1 LEHKLASTENADKI
15 SPVSFNYLTVC
26 HNTAVATFTAIHLK
40 YKVSRIL
47 AHEETGHWQSYIRDR
62 AVRKWCKANQ
72 VKFVEFNQTG
82 VTRCLQNR
90 DDYNKHWKAF
100 MAKPR
105 HPTLDLATLRKRIVQ
120 LDSLPGFLSQLDP
133 KNDTQWSQVFIEI
146 PLEHRSDRSG
156 RQQFGGETRA
166 LETLDTFLQ
175 ERGSRFSQDISS
187 PNTAWKSCSRLS
199 PYLAWGHVS
208 LRYVLYALK
217 ERQETLRRMKAQ
229 GRSIGTWLKSLQAFS
244 SRLHW
249 RSHFIQKLESEPTM
263 ELRDLCPAYQPLRR
277 QARDWNE
284 SYYRAWA
291 TGTTGFPFVDACMR
305 CLMEHGWINFRMR
318 AMMVSFACHNLWLDW
333 KKIAPHLARVFLDF
347 EPGIH
352 YPQLQMQAGTTG
364 INAMRV
370 YNVTK
375 QGKDQDPTG
384 KFIRRYVQE
393 LERVPVQHIHEPWK
407 MSYATKQRCKVFIG
421 EPENIDNILQDGDN
435 LYSFYPEPIVDEQ
448 ESAKAAKAKLS
459 TVRKQESTKAMANQ
473 VYLKHGSR
481 NRRSDDMNGRTTG
494 SNALLAVKESIRD
507 VSQQPKIS
515 QVFGSAKRNGK
526 AATPEC
532 KRPSSAE
539 NCESQSIKK
548 QKIGVMKP
556 TVKDSAKEMPDMIQ
570 ADWSCKACTFLNVD
584 KPHALVCGMCGTQ
597 R

>member
-1 LEHKLASTENADKI
+1 
-15 SPVSFNYLTVC
+15 
-26 HNTAVATFTAIHLK
+26 
-40 YKVSRIL
+40 
-47 AHEETGHWQSYIRDR
+47 
-62 AVRKWCKANQ
+62 
-72 VKFVEFNQTG
+72 
-82 VTRCLQNR
+82 
-90 DDYNKHWKAF
+90 
-100 MAKPR
+100 
-105 HPTLDLATLRKRIVQ
+105 
-120 LDSLPGFLSQLDP
+120 
-133 KNDTQWSQVFIEI
+133 
-146 PLEHRSDRSG
+146 
-156 RQQFGGETRA
+156 
-166 LETLDTFLQ
+166 
-175 ERGSRFSQDISS
+175 
-187 PNTAWKSCSRLS
+187 
-199 PYLAWGHVS
+199 
-208 LRYVLYALK
+208 
-217 ERQETLRRMKAQ
+217 
-229 GRSIGTWLKSLQAFS
+229 
-244 SRLHW
+244 
-249 RSHFIQKLESEPTM
+249 
-263 ELRDLCPAYQPLRR
+263 
-277 QARDWNE
+277 
-284 SYYRAWA
+284 
-291 TGTTGFPFVDACMR
+291 
-305 CLMEHGWINFRMR
+305 MEHGWINFRMR

-507 VSQQPKIS
+507 VSRQPKIS